1 MKQIALIAPTAS
13 GKTELSIELAKETNS
28 IILSIDSLS
37 IYKEINIASA
47 KPTKDEMNGI
57 KHFGIDEIYPD
68 EKFNVIKFIELYNS
82 AKEYAIK
89 NNKNL
94 IIVGG
99 TSFYLKT
106 LIDGISPTPK
116 ISKQSLQKSL
126 ELIKKNKAYEFLS
139 KIDSTS
145 AKKITPNDT
154 YRLEKLLS
162 LYFETGVIPS
172 IYFKK
177 NPPVPVIKDLKIFQI
192 ELDRDILRDRIK
204 LRTKKMIKNGLID
217 EAIFLEKKYPRNLPP
232 LNAIGLKEA
241 FLYLDGKIDKNKLFE
256 LIVNATNQLAKRQ
269 RTFNKKFINKILG
282 NKKELKEKIIS
293 FLQKS

>member
-47 KPTKDEMNGI
+47 KPTKDEMNSI

-68 EKFNVIKFIELYNS
+68 EKFNVIKFIDLYNS
-82 AKEYAIK
+82 AKEYAK
-89 NNKNL
+89 NNNKNL

-106 LIDGISPTPK
+106 LIDGISSTPK
-116 ISKQSLQKSL
+116 ISEQNLKKSL
-126 ELIKKNKAYEFLS
+126 ELIKSNIAFEFLN
-139 KIDSTS
+139 KIDPIS

-162 LYFETGVIPS
+162 LYFETNIAPS
-172 IYFKK
+172 IYFKN
-177 NPPVPVIKDLKIFQI
+177 NPPVSIIKDLKIFQI
-192 ELDRDILRDRIK
+192 ELDRDVLRDRIK
-204 LRTKKMIKNGLID
+204 LRTKKMIENGLID
-217 EAIFLEKKYPRNLPP
+217 EAIFLEKKYPRNLLP
-232 LNAIGLKEA
+232 LNAIGLKET

-269 RTFNKKFINKILG
+269 RTFNKQFKNKIVG
-282 NKKELKEKIIS
+282 SHIFLKEQIIS